1 MLRWT
6 VIGHCREMDSNSTR
20 RYPRFRLHTPVFI
33 AVPGS
38 ANVVVPGVVSKLS
51 RTGMEIY
58 AGVNLQPG
66 ELMEVELRAT
76 GRTIRVAGVVC
87 NRTGFCF
94 GIEFCALRIEPRPL
108 VARINRDCVR

>member
-76 GRTIRVAGVVC
+76 GRTIRVAGWYAIARAFVLGLNFARC
-87 NRTGFCF
+87 GLNRGRLWP
-94 GIEFCALRIEPRPL
+94 G
-108 VARINRDCVR
+108 